1 MSKETMDIIA
11 ALILGGGGLVFL
23 AMVVFLTEPP
33 RWFDD
38 WLDER
43 EEKRE
48 KRYAARKAA
57 RQKRKKPA

>member
-1 MSKETMDIIA
+1 MDIIA
-11 ALILGGGGLVFL
+11 AHILGGGGLVFI
-23 AMVVFLTEPP
+23 AMVIFFTEPP

-43 EEKRE
+43 EERRE
-48 KRYAARKAA
+48 KRCAARKAA

>member
-1 MSKETMDIIA
+1 MDIIA
-11 ALILGGGGLVFL
+11 VLFLGGGMLVFL
-23 AMVVFLTEPP
+23 AMVVFCSNPP